1 METTHELITS
11 SVLVLDLRLPAASR
25 KPKIRPL
32 TSAAALAIPKQL
44 VLIPEIRVTALM
56 TKIAIVE
63 DNRLIR
69 ESLEDFIHTAPE
81 CECVCLCGTAE
92 EALKQ
97 IPRHQPDIV
106 LMDIQ
111 LPNISGI
118 ECTSRL
124 KQLLPSMQ
132 VIMVTVYEDTDRIF
146 KALRAGACGYLLK
159 CCTPDELVSA
169 VREVRQ
175 GGAPM
180 SREIARKVISSFQE
194 PVAAAAEVEGLSS
207 RERDILELLAEG
219 HPNKQIATRLGLNDN
234 TVRWH
239 LWHVYNK
246 LHVRSRTEA
255 VLKFQSARNG

>member
-1 METTHELITS
+1 
-11 SVLVLDLRLPAASR
+11 
-25 KPKIRPL
+25 
-32 TSAAALAIPKQL
+32 
-44 VLIPEIRVTALM
+44 M
-56 TKIAIVE
+56 TRIAIVE
-63 DNRLIR
+63 DNKLIR
-69 ESLEDFIHTAPE
+69 ESLEDFVQTDPD
-81 CECVCLCGTAE
+81 CRCVCSCATAE
-92 EALKQ
+92 DALKL

-118 ECTSRL
+118 ECTARL
-124 KQLLPSMQ
+124 KQLMPAVKIL
-132 VIMVTVYEDTDRIF
+132 MVTVYEDTDRIF
-146 KALRAGACGYLLK
+146 KALRAGACGYMLK
-159 CCTPDELVSA
+159 CCTPEELVSA

-180 SREIARKVISSFQE
+180 SREIARKVIASFQE
-194 PVAAAAEVEGLSS
+194 PIAAAAEVEELSP

-219 HPNKQIATRLGLNDN
+219 HSNKQIASRLSLTEN

-255 VLKFQSARNG
+255 VLKFQSAKTA